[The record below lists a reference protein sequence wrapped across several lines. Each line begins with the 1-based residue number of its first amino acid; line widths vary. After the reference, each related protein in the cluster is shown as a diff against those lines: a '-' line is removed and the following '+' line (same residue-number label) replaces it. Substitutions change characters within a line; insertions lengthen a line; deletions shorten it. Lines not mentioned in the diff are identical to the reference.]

1 MKVFSIHA
9 QIVDRD
15 SQSRDRNFFFKV
27 QAPNH
32 KEARQVTFQ
41 HLNQKCS
48 SEAQVVQVVSL
59 FPTFCR

>member
-1 MKVFSIHA
+1 MKIFSVHA

-27 QAPNH
+27 QANNH

-41 HLNQKCS
+41 HMNQKCS
-48 SEAQVVQVVSL
+48 SEEQVVQVVSL
-59 FPTFCR
+59 FPTFHR